1 MGENI
6 RGKWK
11 IKMNDLK
18 SSQIIESLKLEKEIW
33 CLSLLGFTAG
43 SGAEKYY
50 HRVVFQEDHFV
61 SAVQEG
67 ETLKSGD
74 WPESYWNNPDV
85 RWKRDGVEVHF
96 TRRNDKGAY
105 EKYID

>member
-50 HRVVFQEDHFV
+50 HRVVFLGRSFCQCC
-61 SAVQEG
+61 AG
-67 ETLKSGD
+67 
-74 WPESYWNNPDV
+74 
-85 RWKRDGVEVHF
+85 
-96 TRRNDKGAY
+96 RRNPKVRGLARKLL
-105 EKYID
+105 E

>member
-1 MGENI
+1 MEKEEYLETGWDQEQRHDGRKKNMMGENI

-50 HRVVFQEDHFV
+50 HRVVF
-61 SAVQEG
+61 
-67 ETLKSGD
+67 
-74 WPESYWNNPDV
+74 
-85 RWKRDGVEVHF
+85 
-96 TRRNDKGAY
+96 
-105 EKYID
+105 